1 MSDDQRVANLRKDFR
16 KYGKSAMENARKRIC
31 DKYATSDSLAQSL
44 QYFSESSLNKAL
56 PVFPALTSMS
66 CLAVGGNLSKA
77 ISFGEA
83 LIFITAAAD
92 LHDDVLDNSINK
104 HKKPTV
110 FGKFGSDIAI
120 LAGDVLLVDGI
131 RLLSN
136 ASTSFSNERSVK
148 IMAYVSEAVYE
159 ICAAEA
165 LERQL
170 RLKEVI
176 LPQDYYEVIRLKSVV
191 PEVTMKIGAIVGG
204 GSDTDIE
211 NLSKYGRSYGL
222 ISGIVEEFA
231 DLLEE
236 DEFNSR
242 LKNECPPLP
251 LIYALQNDKIKEKL
265 NPLLKSNK
273 LTSKTHKQIIELVLA
288 SKEVKDLENNLL
300 VTGKKAIDNLKHLNE
315 IDSKIREKLE
325 NMLLVPLSYF

>member
-1 MSDDQRVANLRKDFR
+1 MSDNQRVANLRKDFR
-16 KYGKSAMENARKRIC
+16 KYGKFAIEKARKRIL
-31 DKYATSDSLAQSL
+31 DKYANADPLAQSL

-66 CLAVGGNLSKA
+66 CLAVGGNLSNV
-77 ISFGEA
+77 IPFGEA

-92 LHDDVLDNSINK
+92 LHDDVLDNSVKK

-136 ASTSFSNERSVK
+136 ASASISNERSQK
-148 IMAYVSEAVYE
+148 IIACVSEAVYE

-170 RLKEVI
+170 RLKEII
-176 LPQDYYEVIRLKSVV
+176 LPQDYHEVIRLKSVV
-191 PEVTMKIGAIVGG
+191 PEVTMRIGAIVGG
-204 GSDTDIE
+204 GSETDIE

-222 ISGIVEEFA
+222 VSGIVEEFA
-231 DLLEE
+231 DLLEI
-236 DEFNSR
+236 DELTSR

-251 LIYALQNDKIKEKL
+251 LIYALQNENIKKKAEQ
-265 NPLLKSNK
+265 LLKSNITGK
-273 LTSKTHKQIIELVLA
+273 IHKQIVELVLA
-288 SKEVKDLENNLL
+288 SKEVKGLENNLL
-300 VTGKKAIDNLKHLNE
+300 ATGENAIKNFREIKE
-315 IDSKIREKLE
+315 IDTKIREKLE